1 VSSASDIADAVTRLA
16 REESGRVL
24 ALLTRR
30 FRNLDAADDAVQEAL
45 ITALSAW
52 KSGIPKNP
60 AAWLYTVARN
70 ALIDQI
76 RRAEASRRQLH
87 AAAPELTAHHT
98 NHNEEEEPDL
108 IMDAS
113 SLGDERL
120 RLLLLCCHPALDRD
134 TQVAL
139 TLRLAGGLTA
149 AEVAAAYLLPE
160 ATLTQRVVRAKRKI
174 REAGMPLSIPANL
187 NERVGALLR
196 VLYLIFNEGYLSRG
210 AEHVTRVDLITEAI
224 RLTRQVVDELPSSAE
239 AEGLLALE
247 LYHHARS
254 ASRVDGAGELVL
266 LERQDRSGWNLAEI
280 TEANARL
287 RNAMTHMAPGPYQVQ
302 AIIAGHHA
310 NARTAAD
317 TDWSAIAELYSQLA
331 QMAPNPVVDLNRAVA
346 IAMADGPL
354 AGLTMLDRLTGLNDY
369 HLFHATRGELL
380 ARAGRPAA
388 ASFERARQLTNND
401 AERRHLARRMTETS
415 PASAASPGETPGRAT
430 IA

>member
-1 VSSASDIADAVTRLA
+1 M
-16 REESGRVL
+16 L

-30 FRNLDAADDAVQEAL
+30 FGDLDAADDAVQDAL
-45 ITALSAW
+45 ITALTAW
-52 KSGIPKNP
+52 QSGVPESP

-70 ALIDQI
+70 TLIDQV
-76 RRAEASRRQLH
+76 RRDRASRRRLH
-87 AAAPELTAHHT
+87 EAAPELTAHHT
-98 NHNEEEEPDL
+98 TTDAEEEDDL

-187 NERVGALLR
+187 DERVDALLR

-210 AEHVTRVDLITEAI
+210 AAHVTRVDLITEAI
-224 RLTRQVVDELPSSAE
+224 RLTRQVVDELPASAE

-254 ASRVDGAGELVL
+254 GTRVDALGELVL
-266 LERQDRSGWNLAEI
+266 LENQDRTGWNLDEI
-280 TEANARL
+280 SEANARL
-287 RNAMTHMAPGPYQVQ
+287 HSAMSRMSPGPYQVQ

-317 TDWSAIAELYSQLA
+317 TDWSAIAELYAQLGR
-331 QMAPNPVVDLNRAVA
+331 MAPNPVVELNRAVA
-346 IAMADGPL
+346 ISMADGPL
-354 AGLTMLDRLTGLNDY
+354 AGLAVLDRLAGLDDY

-388 ASFERARQLTNND
+388 ESFERARQLTSNE
-401 AERRHLARRMTETS
+401 AERRHLERRAAEVARSS
-415 PASAASPGETPGRAT
+415 PVMRGGVCNHTDTAQFGA
-430 IA
+430 

>member
-1 VSSASDIADAVTRLA
+1 MTTSAETADAVTRLA

-30 FRNLDAADDAVQEAL
+30 FGDLDAADDAVQDAL
-45 ITALSAW
+45 ITALTAW
-52 KSGIPKNP
+52 QSGVPESP

-70 ALIDQI
+70 TLIDQL
-76 RRAEASRRQLH
+76 RRDRASRRRLH
-87 AAAPELTAHHT
+87 EAAPELTAHHT
-98 NHNEEEEPDL
+98 TAEQEEEDDL

-187 NERVGALLR
+187 DERVDALLR

-210 AEHVTRVDLITEAI
+210 NAHVTRVDLITEAI
-224 RLTRQVVDELPSSAE
+224 RLTRQVVDELPASAE

-254 ASRVDGAGELVL
+254 GTRVDALGELVL
-266 LERQDRSGWNLAEI
+266 LENQDRTGWNLDEI

-287 RNAMTHMAPGPYQVQ
+287 HSAMARMSPGPYQVQ

-317 TDWSAIAELYSQLA
+317 TDWAAIAELYAQLGR
-331 QMAPNPVVDLNRAVA
+331 MAPNPVVELNRAVA
-346 IAMADGPL
+346 ISMADGPL
-354 AGLTMLDRLTGLNDY
+354 AGLAVLDRLTGLDEY

-388 ASFERARQLTNND
+388 ESFERARQLTSNE
-401 AERRHLARRMTETS
+401 AERRHLER
-415 PASAASPGETPGRAT
+415 RAT
-430 IA
+430 EVAS

>member
-1 VSSASDIADAVTRLA
+1 MTPSAQIADAVTRLA

-30 FRNLDAADDAVQEAL
+30 FGDLDAADDAVQDAL
-45 ITALSAW
+45 ITALTAW
-52 KSGIPKNP
+52 QSGIPESP

-70 ALIDQI
+70 TLIDQL
-76 RRAEASRRQLH
+76 RRDRASRRRLE

-98 NHNEEEEPDL
+98 TTDAGEEDDL

-174 REAGMPLSIPANL
+174 REAGMPLTIPANL
-187 NERVGALLR
+187 DERVDALLR

-210 AEHVTRVDLITEAI
+210 AAHVTRVDLMLEAI
-224 RLTRQVVDELPSSAE
+224 RLTRQVVDEVPASAE

-254 ASRVDGAGELVL
+254 GTRVDGLGELVL
-266 LERQDRSGWNLAEI
+266 LEHQDRTGWNLDVI

-287 RNAMTHMAPGPYQVQ
+287 HSAMTRMVPGPYQVQ

-317 TDWSAIAELYSQLA
+317 TDWSAIAELYAQLGR
-331 QMAPNPVVDLNRAVA
+331 MAPNPVVELNRAVA

-354 AGLTMLDRLTGLNDY
+354 AGLAVLDRLTGLDDY

-388 ASFERARQLTNND
+388 ASFERARELASNE
-401 AERRHLARRMTETS
+401 AERRHLARR
-415 PASAASPGETPGRAT
+415 AADVAG
-430 IA
+430 

>member
-1 VSSASDIADAVTRLA
+1 M
-16 REESGRVL
+16 L
-24 ALLTRR
+24 ALLARR
-30 FRNLDAADDAVQEAL
+30 FHDLDAADDAVQDAL
-45 ITALSAW
+45 ITALTAW
-52 KSGIPKNP
+52 QSGIPERP

-70 ALIDQI
+70 TLIDQS
-76 RRAEASRRQLH
+76 RRDRASRRRLH
-87 AAAPELTAHHT
+87 EAAPQLTAHHT
-98 NHNEEEEPDL
+98 VAETDEEDDL

-174 REAGMPLSIPANL
+174 RETGMPLTIPANL
-187 NERVGALLR
+187 DERVDALLR

-210 AEHVTRVDLITEAI
+210 AQHVTRVDLITEAI

-247 LYHHARS
+247 LYHHARF
-254 ASRVDGAGELVL
+254 ATRVDGLGELVL
-266 LERQDRSGWNLAEI
+266 LEHQDRTGWNLDEI
-280 TEANARL
+280 AEANARL
-287 RNAMTHMAPGPYQVQ
+287 RSAMSRMAPGPYQVQ

-317 TDWSAIAELYSQLA
+317 TDWSAIAELYAQLGR
-331 QMAPNPVVDLNRAVA
+331 MTPNPVIELNRAVA

-354 AGLTMLDRLTGLNDY
+354 AGLAALDRLTGLDEY

-388 ASFERARQLTNND
+388 ASFERALHLATNE
-401 AERRHLARRMTETS
+401 AERRHLQRRVAES
-415 PASAASPGETPGRAT
+415 
-430 IA
+430 

>member
-1 VSSASDIADAVTRLA
+1 M
-16 REESGRVL
+16 L

-30 FRNLDAADDAVQEAL
+30 FNDLDAADDAVQDAL
-45 ITALSAW
+45 ITALTAW
-52 KSGIPKNP
+52 QSGIPESP

-70 ALIDQI
+70 TLIDQV
-76 RRAEASRRQLH
+76 RRDRTSRRRLE

-98 NHNEEEEPDL
+98 TAEQKEEDDL

-174 REAGMPLSIPANL
+174 REAGMPLSIPADL
-187 NERVGALLR
+187 DERVGVLLR

-210 AEHVTRVDLITEAI
+210 SQHVTRVDLITEAI

-254 ASRVDGAGELVL
+254 GTRVDALGELVL
-266 LERQDRSGWNLAEI
+266 LENQDRTGWNLDEI

-287 RNAMTHMAPGPYQVQ
+287 HSAMARMSPGPYQVQ

-317 TDWSAIAELYSQLA
+317 TDWSAIAELYAQLGR
-331 QMAPNPVVDLNRAVA
+331 MAPNPVVELNRAVA
-346 IAMADGPL
+346 ISMADGPL
-354 AGLTMLDRLTGLNDY
+354 AGLAVLDRLTGLDEY

-388 ASFERARQLTNND
+388 ASFERALQLTSNE
-401 AERRHLARRMTETS
+401 AERRHLERRADEVGS
-415 PASAASPGETPGRAT
+415 
-430 IA
+430 

>member
-1 VSSASDIADAVTRLA
+1 M
-16 REESGRVL
+16 L

-30 FRNLDAADDAVQEAL
+30 FGDLDAADDAVQVAL
-45 ITALSAW
+45 ITALTAW
-52 KSGIPKNP
+52 QSGIPESP

-70 ALIDQI
+70 TLIDQV
-76 RRAEASRRQLH
+76 RRDRASRRRLE

-98 NHNEEEEPDL
+98 TTDAEEEDDL

-187 NERVGALLR
+187 DERVDALLR

-210 AEHVTRVDLITEAI
+210 AAHVTRVDLMLEAI
-224 RLTRQVVDELPSSAE
+224 RLTRQVVDELPASAE

-247 LYHHARS
+247 FYHHARS
-254 ASRVDGAGELVL
+254 GTRVDGLGELVL
-266 LERQDRSGWNLAEI
+266 LEHQDRTGWNLDVI

-287 RNAMTHMAPGPYQVQ
+287 HSAMTRMAPGPYQVQ

-317 TDWSAIAELYSQLA
+317 TDWSAIAELYAQLGR
-331 QMAPNPVVDLNRAVA
+331 MAPNPVVELNRAVA

-354 AGLTMLDRLTGLNDY
+354 AGLAVLDRLTGLDDY
-369 HLFHATRGELL
+369 HLFHSTRGELL

-388 ASFERARQLTNND
+388 ASFERALQLTSNE
-401 AERRHLARRMTETS
+401 AERRHLERRAAEVAR
-415 PASAASPGETPGRAT
+415 
-430 IA
+430 

>member
-1 VSSASDIADAVTRLA
+1 M
-16 REESGRVL
+16 L

-30 FRNLDAADDAVQEAL
+30 FGDLDAADDAVQDAL
-45 ITALSAW
+45 ITALTAW
-52 KSGIPKNP
+52 QSGVPESP

-70 ALIDQI
+70 TLIDQV
-76 RRAEASRRQLH
+76 RRERASRRRLE

-98 NHNEEEEPDL
+98 TTDAEEEDDL

-174 REAGMPLSIPANL
+174 REAGMPLTIPADL
-187 NERVGALLR
+187 DERLDALLR

-210 AEHVTRVDLITEAI
+210 AVHVTRVDLMAEAI
-224 RLTRQVVDELPSSAE
+224 RLTRQVVDEVPASAE

-247 LYHHARS
+247 LYHRARS
-254 ASRVDGAGELVL
+254 ASRVDAVGELVL
-266 LERQDRSGWNLAEI
+266 LEHQDRTGWDLAAI
-280 TEANARL
+280 TEANGHLHRAMAR
-287 RNAMTHMAPGPYQVQ
+287 MAPGPYQVQ

-317 TDWSAIAELYSQLA
+317 TDWSAIAELYAQLGR
-331 QMAPNPVVDLNRAVA
+331 MAPNPVVELNRAVA
-346 IAMADGPL
+346 VGMADGPL
-354 AGLTMLDRLTGLNDY
+354 AGLAVLDRLTGLDEY

-388 ASFERARQLTNND
+388 ASFERARQLTSNE
-401 AERRHLARRMTETS
+401 AERRHLERR
-415 PASAASPGETPGRAT
+415 AAEVGA
-430 IA
+430 

>member
-1 VSSASDIADAVTRLA
+1 MTASAEIADAVTRLA

-30 FRNLDAADDAVQEAL
+30 FGSLDAADDAVQDAL
-45 ITALSAW
+45 ITALTAW
-52 KSGIPKNP
+52 HPGVPERP

-70 ALIDQI
+70 TLIDQV
-76 RRAEASRRQLH
+76 RRDRASRRRLH
-87 AAAPELTAHHT
+87 EAAPELTAHHMT
-98 NHNEEEEPDL
+98 DETHEEDDL

-134 TQVAL
+134 AQVAL

-174 REAGMPLSIPANL
+174 REAGMPLTIPANL
-187 NERVGALLR
+187 DERVDALLR
-196 VLYLIFNEGYLSRG
+196 VLYLIFNEGYLSHG

-224 RLTRQVVDELPSSAE
+224 RLTRQVVDELPASAE

-254 ASRVDGAGELVL
+254 GTRVDGLGELVL
-266 LERQDRSGWNLAEI
+266 LEHQDRTGWDLDVIA
-280 TEANARL
+280 EANVRL
-287 RNAMTHMAPGPYQVQ
+287 HNAMTRMAPGPYQVQ

-317 TDWSAIAELYSQLA
+317 TDWAAIAELYAQLGR
-331 QMAPNPVVDLNRAVA
+331 MASNPVVELNRAVA
-346 IAMADGPL
+346 VAMADGPL
-354 AGLTMLDRLTGLNDY
+354 AGLAVLDRLTGLDDY

-380 ARAGRPAA
+380 ARAGRPAT
-388 ASFERARQLTNND
+388 ASFDRARELTSNEG
-401 AERRHLARRMTETS
+401 ERRHLARRAAET
-415 PASAASPGETPGRAT
+415 AEPGP
-430 IA
+430 

>member
-1 VSSASDIADAVTRLA
+1 M
-16 REESGRVL
+16 
-24 ALLTRR
+24 
-30 FRNLDAADDAVQEAL
+30 NDD
-45 ITALSAW
+45 
-52 KSGIPKNP
+52 
-60 AAWLYTVARN
+60 
-70 ALIDQI
+70 DD
-76 RRAEASRRQLH
+76 
-87 AAAPELTAHHT
+87 
-98 NHNEEEEPDL
+98 EEPDL

-187 NERVGALLR
+187 DERVGALLR

-210 AEHVTRVDLITEAI
+210 AEHVTRVDLITESI

-254 ASRVDGAGELVL
+254 ASRVDGVGELVL
-266 LERQDRSGWNLAEI
+266 LERQDRSGWNLTKI

-287 RNAMTHMAPGPYQVQ
+287 RSAMTHMAPGPYQVQ

-317 TDWSAIAELYSQLA
+317 TDWSAIAELYRQLA
-331 QMAPNPVVDLNRAVA
+331 RMAPNPVVDLNRAVA

-354 AGLTMLDRLTGLNDY
+354 AGLAMLDRLTGLNDY

-401 AERRHLARRMTETS
+401 AERRHLARRITETS
-415 PASAASPGETPGRAT
+415 AASSALPRETPPRTAPST
-430 IA
+430 

>member
-1 VSSASDIADAVTRLA
+1 MTTSAEIADAVTRLA

-30 FRNLDAADDAVQEAL
+30 FSDLDAADDAVQDAL
-45 ITALSAW
+45 ITALTAW
-52 KSGIPKNP
+52 QSGIPESP

-70 ALIDQI
+70 TLIDQL
-76 RRAEASRRQLH
+76 RRDRASRRRLH
-87 AAAPELTAHHT
+87 EAAPELTAHHT
-98 NHNEEEEPDL
+98 SANDEEEHL

-174 REAGMPLSIPANL
+174 REAGMPLTIPANL
-187 NERVGALLR
+187 DERVDALLR

-210 AEHVTRVDLITEAI
+210 AAHVTRVDLMTEAI
-224 RLTRQVVDELPSSAE
+224 RLTRQVVDELPASAE

-254 ASRVDGAGELVL
+254 GTRVDGLGELVL
-266 LERQDRSGWNLAEI
+266 LEDQDRTGWNLDSI

-287 RNAMTHMAPGPYQVQ
+287 HSAMTRMSPGPYQVQ

-317 TDWSAIAELYSQLA
+317 TDWTAIAELYGQLSR
-331 QMAPNPVVDLNRAVA
+331 MAPNPVVELNRAVA
-346 IAMADGPL
+346 ISMADGPL
-354 AGLTMLDRLTGLNDY
+354 AGLAVLDRLIGLDEY

-388 ASFERARQLTNND
+388 ASFERARTLTSNEG
-401 AERRHLARRMTETS
+401 ERRHLARRAAETADEGLS
-415 PASAASPGETPGRAT
+415 PA
-430 IA
+430 

>member
-1 VSSASDIADAVTRLA
+1 MTTSAEIADAVTRLA

-30 FRNLDAADDAVQEAL
+30 CGDLDAADDAVQDAL
-45 ITALSAW
+45 ITALTAW
-52 KSGIPKNP
+52 QSGIPERP

-70 ALIDQI
+70 TVIDQV
-76 RRAEASRRQLH
+76 RRDRASRRRLH
-87 AAAPELTAHHT
+87 DAAPELTAHHAT
-98 NHNEEEEPDL
+98 TDAEEEDDL

-187 NERVGALLR
+187 DERVDALLR

-210 AEHVTRVDLITEAI
+210 AAHVTRVDLITEAI
-224 RLTRQVVDELPSSAE
+224 RLTRQVVDELPASAE
-239 AEGLLALE
+239 AEGLLALQ

-254 ASRVDGAGELVL
+254 ATRIDGLGELVL
-266 LERQDRSGWNLAEI
+266 LEHQDRTGWNLDVI
-280 TEANARL
+280 TEANAWL
-287 RNAMTHMAPGPYQVQ
+287 RSAMTRMSPGPYQVQ

-317 TDWSAIAELYSQLA
+317 TDWAAIAELYAQLGR
-331 QMAPNPVVDLNRAVA
+331 MAPNPVVELNRAVA
-346 IAMADGPL
+346 IAMADGSL
-354 AGLTMLDRLTGLNDY
+354 AGLAVLDRLTGLDDY

-388 ASFERARQLTNND
+388 ASFERALQLASNE
-401 AERRHLARRMTETS
+401 AERRHLARRAAET
-415 PASAASPGETPGRAT
+415 AT
-430 IA
+430 VR

>member
-1 VSSASDIADAVTRLA
+1 M
-16 REESGRVL
+16 L

-30 FRNLDAADDAVQEAL
+30 FGDLDAADDAVQDAL
-45 ITALSAW
+45 ITALTAW
-52 KSGIPKNP
+52 QSGVPERP

-70 ALIDQI
+70 TLVDQM
-76 RRAEASRRQLH
+76 RRDRASRRRLH
-87 AAAPELTAHHT
+87 EAAPELTAHHT
-98 NHNEEEEPDL
+98 TTENEEEDDL

-139 TLRLAGGLTA
+139 TLRLAGGLSA

-160 ATLTQRVVRAKRKI
+160 STLTQRVVRAKRKI
-174 REAGMPLSIPANL
+174 REAGMPLTIPANL
-187 NERVGALLR
+187 DERVDALLR

-210 AEHVTRVDLITEAI
+210 ADHVTRVDLATEAI
-224 RLTRQVVDELPSSAE
+224 RLTRQVVDEVPASAE

-254 ASRVDGAGELVL
+254 GTRVDGLGELVL
-266 LERQDRSGWNLAEI
+266 LEHQDRTGWNLDVI

-287 RNAMTHMAPGPYQVQ
+287 HSAMARMAPGPYQVQ

-317 TDWSAIAELYSQLA
+317 TDWAAIAELYAQLGR
-331 QMAPNPVVDLNRAVA
+331 MAPNPVIELNRAVA
-346 IAMADGPL
+346 IGMADGPL
-354 AGLTMLDRLTGLNDY
+354 AGLADAGDAAV
-369 HLFHATRGELL
+369 FHDQALGALIPLERD
-380 ARAGRPAA
+380 AR
-388 ASFERARQLTNND
+388 
-401 AERRHLARRMTETS
+401 
-415 PASAASPGETPGRAT
+415 
-430 IA
+430 

>member
-1 VSSASDIADAVTRLA
+1 M
-16 REESGRVL
+16 L

-30 FRNLDAADDAVQEAL
+30 FGDLDAADDAVQDAL
-45 ITALSAW
+45 ITALTAW
-52 KSGIPKNP
+52 QSGIPESP

-70 ALIDQI
+70 TLIDQV
-76 RRAEASRRQLH
+76 RRDRASRRRLE
-87 AAAPELTAHHT
+87 AAAPELTARHT
-98 NHNEEEEPDL
+98 TTDAEEEGDL

-174 REAGMPLSIPANL
+174 REAGMPLTIPADL
-187 NERVGALLR
+187 DERLGALLR

-210 AEHVTRVDLITEAI
+210 AAHVTRVDLMTEAI
-224 RLTRQVVDELPSSAE
+224 RLTRQVVDEVPASAE

-247 LYHHARS
+247 LYHRARS
-254 ASRVDGAGELVL
+254 ASRVDALGELVL
-266 LERQDRSGWNLAEI
+266 LEHQDRTAWDLDAI
-280 TEANARL
+280 TEANGHLHRAMAR
-287 RNAMTHMAPGPYQVQ
+287 RAPGPYQVQ

-317 TDWSAIAELYSQLA
+317 TDWSAIAELYAQLGR
-331 QMAPNPVVDLNRAVA
+331 MAPNPVIELNRAVA
-346 IAMADGPL
+346 VGMADGPL
-354 AGLTMLDRLTGLNDY
+354 AGLAVLDRLTELDEY

-388 ASFERARQLTNND
+388 ASFERARQLTSNE
-401 AERRHLARRMTETS
+401 AERRHLERR
-415 PASAASPGETPGRAT
+415 AAEVGP
-430 IA
+430 

>member
-1 VSSASDIADAVTRLA
+1 MTTSAEIADAVTRLA

-30 FRNLDAADDAVQEAL
+30 FGDLDAADDAVQDAL
-45 ITALSAW
+45 TTALTAW
-52 KSGIPKNP
+52 QSGIPERP

-70 ALIDQI
+70 TLIDEL
-76 RRAEASRRQLH
+76 RRDRASRRRLH
-87 AAAPELTAHHT
+87 EAAPELTAHHAT
-98 NHNEEEEPDL
+98 TETEEEDDL

-139 TLRLAGGLTA
+139 TLRLAGGLSA

-160 ATLTQRVVRAKRKI
+160 ATLTQRIVRAKRKI
-174 REAGMPLSIPANL
+174 RDAGMPLTIPANL
-187 NERVGALLR
+187 DERVDALLR

-224 RLTRQVVDELPSSAE
+224 RLTRQVVDELPASAE

-254 ASRVDGAGELVL
+254 GTRVDGLGELVL
-266 LERQDRSGWNLAEI
+266 LEHQDRTGWNLDGI

-287 RNAMTHMAPGPYQVQ
+287 HSAMTRMAPGPYQVQ

-317 TDWSAIAELYSQLA
+317 TDWGAIAELYGQLGR
-331 QMAPNPVVDLNRAVA
+331 MAPNAVVELNRAVA
-346 IAMADGPL
+346 IAMADGPR
-354 AGLTMLDRLTGLNDY
+354 AGLAVLDRLTGLNEY

-388 ASFERARQLTNND
+388 ASFERARGLTSNEG
-401 AERRHLARRMTETS
+401 ERRHLERRAAETS
-415 PASAASPGETPGRAT
+415 GG
-430 IA
+430 

>member
-1 VSSASDIADAVTRLA
+1 MTTSAEIADAVTRLA

-30 FRNLDAADDAVQEAL
+30 FSDLDAADDAVQDAL
-45 ITALSAW
+45 ITALTTW
-52 KSGIPKNP
+52 QSGIPDSP

-70 ALIDQI
+70 TLIDQV
-76 RRAEASRRQLH
+76 RRDRTSRRRLRES
-87 AAAPELTAHHT
+87 APELTAHHT
-98 NHNEEEEPDL
+98 TAEEEEEDDL

-160 ATLTQRVVRAKRKI
+160 ATLTQRIVRAKRKI

-187 NERVGALLR
+187 EERVGALLR

-210 AEHVTRVDLITEAI
+210 AAHVTRVDLITEAI
-224 RLTRQVVDELPSSAE
+224 RLTRQVVDELPASAE

-254 ASRVDGAGELVL
+254 GTRVDGLGELVL
-266 LERQDRSGWNLAEI
+266 LEHQDRTGWNLDEI

-287 RNAMTHMAPGPYQVQ
+287 HSAMTRMAPGPYQVQ

-317 TDWSAIAELYSQLA
+317 TDWSAIAELYAQLGR
-331 QMAPNPVVDLNRAVA
+331 MAPNPVVELNRAVA
-346 IAMADGPL
+346 ISMADGPL
-354 AGLTMLDRLTGLNDY
+354 AGLAVLDRLTGLDDY

-388 ASFERARQLTNND
+388 ASFERALQLTSNE
-401 AERRHLARRMTETS
+401 AERRHLARR
-415 PASAASPGETPGRAT
+415 AAESRTAIEA
-430 IA
+430 

>member
-1 VSSASDIADAVTRLA
+1 MTTSAEIADAVTRLA

-30 FRNLDAADDAVQEAL
+30 CGDLDAADDAVQDAL
-45 ITALSAW
+45 ITALTAW
-52 KSGIPKNP
+52 QSGIPERP

-70 ALIDQI
+70 TVIDQV
-76 RRAEASRRQLH
+76 RRDRASRRRLH
-87 AAAPELTAHHT
+87 DAAPELTAHHAT
-98 NHNEEEEPDL
+98 TDAEEEDDL

-160 ATLTQRVVRAKRKI
+160 ATLTQRIVRAKRKI
-174 REAGMPLSIPANL
+174 RDAGMPLTIPANL
-187 NERVGALLR
+187 DERVDALLR

-210 AEHVTRVDLITEAI
+210 AAHVTRVDLITEAI
-224 RLTRQVVDELPSSAE
+224 RLTRQVVDEVPASAE

-254 ASRVDGAGELVL
+254 GTRVDGLGELVL
-266 LERQDRSGWNLAEI
+266 LEHQDRTGWNLDAI
-280 TEANARL
+280 SEANARL
-287 RNAMTHMAPGPYQVQ
+287 HSAMMRMAPGPYQVQ

-317 TDWSAIAELYSQLA
+317 TDWAAIAELYAQLGR
-331 QMAPNPVVDLNRAVA
+331 MAPNSVVELNRAVA
-346 IAMADGPL
+346 IAMADGSL
-354 AGLTMLDRLTGLNDY
+354 AGLAVLDRLTGLDDY

-388 ASFERARQLTNND
+388 ASFERALQLASNE
-401 AERRHLARRMTETS
+401 AERRHLARRAAET
-415 PASAASPGETPGRAT
+415 AT
-430 IA
+430 VR

>member
-1 VSSASDIADAVTRLA
+1 MTPASEIADAVTRLA

-24 ALLTRR
+24 ALLARR
-30 FRNLDAADDAVQEAL
+30 FRTLDAADDAVQDAL
-45 ITALSAW
+45 VRALTAW
-52 KSGIPKNP
+52 QTGIPDNP

-70 ALIDQI
+70 SLIDQV
-76 RRAEASRRQLH
+76 RRDESSRKQLR
-87 AAAPELTAHHT
+87 AAAPELVAHH
-98 NHNEEEEPDL
+98 EEEPDM

-139 TLRLAGGLTA
+139 TLRLAGGLSA

-160 ATLTQRVVRAKRKI
+160 ATLTQRIVRAKRKI

-187 NERVGALLR
+187 DERVGALLR

-210 AEHVTRVDLITEAI
+210 AGHITRVDLITEAI

-247 LYHHARS
+247 LYHHARL
-254 ASRVDGAGELVL
+254 ASRVDGLGELVL
-266 LERQDRSGWNLAEI
+266 LDRQDRSSWNLDEI
-280 TEANARL
+280 SEANRRLRSAMARL
-287 RNAMTHMAPGPYQVQ
+287 TPGPYQVQ

-310 NARTAAD
+310 NARTADD
-317 TDWSAIAELYSQLA
+317 TDWSAIAELYAQLGR
-331 QMAPNPVVDLNRAVA
+331 MAPNPVVELNRAVA

-354 AGLTMLDRLTGLNDY
+354 AGLAVLDRLGGLVEY
-369 HLFHATRGELL
+369 HLYHATRGELL
-380 ARAGRPAA
+380 ARAGRPAR
-388 ASFERARQLTNND
+388 ASFERARELTTNE
-401 AERRHLARRMTETS
+401 AERRHLARR
-415 PASAASPGETPGRAT
+415 AAES
-430 IA
+430 

>member
-1 VSSASDIADAVTRLA
+1 MTPSAQIADAVTRLA

-30 FRNLDAADDAVQEAL
+30 FGDLDAADDAVQDAL
-45 ITALSAW
+45 ITALTAW
-52 KSGIPKNP
+52 QSGTPANP

-70 ALIDQI
+70 TLIDQT
-76 RRAEASRRQLH
+76 RRDRASRRRLQK
-87 AAAPELTAHHT
+87 AAPELTAHHAAAHET
-98 NHNEEEEPDL
+98 DEEPDL

-113 SLGDERL
+113 ALGDERL

-174 REAGMPLSIPANL
+174 REAGMPLTIPANL
-187 NERVGALLR
+187 DERLDALLR

-254 ASRVDGAGELVL
+254 GTRVDGLGELVL
-266 LERQDRSGWNLAEI
+266 LDHQDRTGWNLDEI
-280 TEANARL
+280 SEANARL
-287 RNAMTHMAPGPYQVQ
+287 HSAMARMAPGPYQVQ

-317 TDWSAIAELYSQLA
+317 TDWAAIAELYAQLGR
-331 QMAPNPVVDLNRAVA
+331 MAPNPVIELNRAVA

-354 AGLTMLDRLTGLNDY
+354 AGLAALDRLTGLDDY

-388 ASFERARQLTNND
+388 ASFERARELTSNA
-401 AERRHLARRMTETS
+401 AERRHLDRRAAET
-415 PASAASPGETPGRAT
+415 AAAD
-430 IA
+430 

>member
-1 VSSASDIADAVTRLA
+1 MTTSAEIADAVTRLA

-30 FRNLDAADDAVQEAL
+30 CGDLDAADDAVQDAL
-45 ITALSAW
+45 ITALTAW
-52 KSGIPKNP
+52 QSGIPERP

-70 ALIDQI
+70 TVIDQV
-76 RRAEASRRQLH
+76 RRDRASRRRLH
-87 AAAPELTAHHT
+87 DAAPELTAHHAT
-98 NHNEEEEPDL
+98 TDAEEEDDL

-174 REAGMPLSIPANL
+174 REAGMPLTIPANL
-187 NERVGALLR
+187 DERVDALLR

-210 AEHVTRVDLITEAI
+210 AAHVTRVDLITEAI
-224 RLTRQVVDELPSSAE
+224 RLTRQVVDELPASAE
-239 AEGLLALE
+239 AEGLLALQ

-254 ASRVDGAGELVL
+254 ATRIDGLGELVL
-266 LERQDRSGWNLAEI
+266 LEHQDRTGWNLDVI
-280 TEANARL
+280 TEANAWL
-287 RNAMTHMAPGPYQVQ
+287 RSAMTRMSPGPYQVQ

-317 TDWSAIAELYSQLA
+317 TDWAAIAELYAQLGR
-331 QMAPNPVVDLNRAVA
+331 MAPNPVVELNRAVA
-346 IAMADGPL
+346 IAMADGSL
-354 AGLTMLDRLTGLNDY
+354 AGLAVLDRLTGLDDY

-380 ARAGRPAA
+380 ARAGRPAT
-388 ASFERARQLTNND
+388 ASFDRARELTSNEG
-401 AERRHLARRMTETS
+401 ERRHLARRAAET
-415 PASAASPGETPGRAT
+415 AEPGP
-430 IA
+430 

>member
-1 VSSASDIADAVTRLA
+1 MTTSAQIADAVTRLA
-16 REESGRVL
+16 RVERGRVL
-24 ALLTRR
+24 VLLTRR
-30 FRNLDAADDAVQEAL
+30 FGDLDAADDAVQDAL
-45 ITALSAW
+45 ISALTAW
-52 KSGIPKNP
+52 QSGIPVSP

-70 ALIDQI
+70 ALIDQL
-76 RRAEASRRQLH
+76 RRDRASRRRLE

-98 NHNEEEEPDL
+98 TAETEEEDDP

-160 ATLTQRVVRAKRKI
+160 VTLTQRIVRAKRKI
-174 REAGMPLSIPANL
+174 REAGMPLTIPANL
-187 NERVGALLR
+187 DERVDALLR

-210 AEHVTRVDLITEAI
+210 AEHVTRVDLVTDAI

-254 ASRVDGAGELVL
+254 GTRVDGLGELVL
-266 LERQDRSGWNLAEI
+266 LEHQDRTGWNLDAI

-287 RNAMTHMAPGPYQVQ
+287 HSAMTLRAPGPYQVQ

-310 NARTAAD
+310 NARTATD
-317 TDWSAIAELYSQLA
+317 TDWAAIAELYAQLGR
-331 QMAPNPVVDLNRAVA
+331 MAPNPVVELNRAVA
-346 IAMADGPL
+346 IAMADGAL
-354 AGLTMLDRLTGLNDY
+354 AGLAVLDRLTGLDNY
-369 HLFHATRGELL
+369 HLFHATRGEMR
-380 ARAGRPAA
+380 ARGGRPAA
-388 ASFERARQLTNND
+388 ASFERARELTSNV
-401 AERRHLARRMTETS
+401 AEQRHLERREAETS
-415 PASAASPGETPGRAT
+415 GG
-430 IA
+430 

>member
-1 VSSASDIADAVTRLA
+1 MLV
-16 REESGRVL
+16 
-24 ALLTRR
+24 LLTRR
-30 FRNLDAADDAVQEAL
+30 FGDLDAADDAVQDAL
-45 ITALSAW
+45 ITALTAW
-52 KSGIPKNP
+52 QSGVPESP

-70 ALIDQI
+70 TLIDQL
-76 RRAEASRRQLH
+76 RRDRASRRRLE

-98 NHNEEEEPDL
+98 TTDAEEEDDL

-187 NERVGALLR
+187 DERVDALLR

-210 AEHVTRVDLITEAI
+210 AAHVTRVDLIAEAI
-224 RLTRQVVDELPSSAE
+224 RLTRQVVDELPTSAE

-247 LYHHARS
+247 LYHHVRS
-254 ASRVDGAGELVL
+254 ATRVDGLGELVL
-266 LERQDRSGWNLAEI
+266 LEGQDRSGWNLDVI

-287 RNAMTHMAPGPYQVQ
+287 HSAMTRMAPGPYQVQ
-302 AIIAGHHA
+302 AIIVGHHA

-317 TDWSAIAELYSQLA
+317 TDWSAIAELYAQLGR
-331 QMAPNPVVDLNRAVA
+331 MAPNPVVELNRAVA

-354 AGLTMLDRLTGLNDY
+354 AGLAVLDRLTGLDDY

-388 ASFERARQLTNND
+388 ASFERALQLTSNE
-401 AERRHLARRMTETS
+401 AERRHLERR
-415 PASAASPGETPGRAT
+415 AAEVAG
-430 IA
+430 

>member
-1 VSSASDIADAVTRLA
+1 MTAASEIADAVTRLA

-24 ALLTRR
+24 ALLSRR
-30 FRNLDAADDAVQEAL
+30 FNDLDAADDAVQDAL
-45 ITALSAW
+45 ITALTAW
-52 KSGIPKNP
+52 QLGIPDSP

-70 ALIDQI
+70 TLIDQT
-76 RRAEASRRQLH
+76 RRDRASRRRLRES
-87 AAAPELTAHHT
+87 APELIARHT
-98 NHNEEEEPDL
+98 TTDTDEEGDL

-174 REAGMPLSIPANL
+174 RVAGMPLSIPANL
-187 NERVGALLR
+187 DERVGVLLR

-210 AEHVTRVDLITEAI
+210 AQHVTRVDLITEAI
-224 RLTRQVVDELPSSAE
+224 RLTRQVVDELPLSAE

-254 ASRVDGAGELVL
+254 GTRVDGVGELVL
-266 LERQDRSGWNLAEI
+266 LENQDRTGWNLDEI

-287 RNAMTHMAPGPYQVQ
+287 RSAMTRMAPGPYQIQ

-317 TDWSAIAELYSQLA
+317 TDWSAIAELYAQLGR
-331 QMAPNPVVDLNRAVA
+331 MAPNPVVELNRAVA

-354 AGLTMLDRLTGLNDY
+354 AGLAVLDRLTGLDDY

-380 ARAGRPAA
+380 ARAARPAA
-388 ASFERARQLTNND
+388 ASFERARQLTSNE
-401 AERRHLARRMTETS
+401 AERRHLARRAAETS
-415 PASAASPGETPGRAT
+415 GIVAR
-430 IA
+430 

>member
-1 VSSASDIADAVTRLA
+1 MTTSAEIADAVTRLA

-30 FRNLDAADDAVQEAL
+30 CGDLDAADDAVQDAL
-45 ITALSAW
+45 ITALTAW
-52 KSGIPKNP
+52 QSGIPERP

-70 ALIDQI
+70 TLIDQT
-76 RRAEASRRQLH
+76 RRDRASRRRLH
-87 AAAPELTAHHT
+87 DAAPELTAHHAT
-98 NHNEEEEPDL
+98 TDAEEEDDL

-187 NERVGALLR
+187 DERVDALLR

-210 AEHVTRVDLITEAI
+210 AAHVTRVDLITEAI
-224 RLTRQVVDELPSSAE
+224 RLTRQVVDELPASAE
-239 AEGLLALE
+239 AEGLLALQ

-254 ASRVDGAGELVL
+254 ATRIDGLGELVL
-266 LERQDRSGWNLAEI
+266 LEHQDRTGWNLDVI
-280 TEANARL
+280 TEANAWL
-287 RNAMTHMAPGPYQVQ
+287 RSAMTRMSPGPYQVQ

-317 TDWSAIAELYSQLA
+317 TDWAAIAELYAQLGR
-331 QMAPNPVVDLNRAVA
+331 MAPNPVVELNRAVA
-346 IAMADGPL
+346 IAMADGSL
-354 AGLTMLDRLTGLNDY
+354 AGLAVLDRLTGLDDY

-388 ASFERARQLTNND
+388 ASFERALQLASNE
-401 AERRHLARRMTETS
+401 AERRHLARRAAET
-415 PASAASPGETPGRAT
+415 AT
-430 IA
+430 VR

>member
-1 VSSASDIADAVTRLA
+1 M
-16 REESGRVL
+16 L

-30 FRNLDAADDAVQEAL
+30 FGDLDAADDAVQDAL
-45 ITALSAW
+45 VTALTAW
-52 KSGIPKNP
+52 QSGIPQSP

-70 ALIDQI
+70 TLIDQV
-76 RRAEASRRQLH
+76 RRDRASRRRLYE
-87 AAAPELTAHHT
+87 AAPELTAHHT
-98 NHNEEEEPDL
+98 RDHDTDEEGDL

-174 REAGMPLSIPANL
+174 REAGMPLTIPANL
-187 NERVGALLR
+187 DERVGVLLR
-196 VLYLIFNEGYLSRG
+196 VLYLVFNEGYLSRG
-210 AEHVTRVDLITEAI
+210 ADHVTRVDLMAEAI
-224 RLTRQVVDELPSSAE
+224 RLTRQVVDELPANAE

-254 ASRVDGAGELVL
+254 STRVDGLGELVL
-266 LERQDRSGWNLAEI
+266 LEHQDRTGWNLDEI

-287 RNAMTHMAPGPYQVQ
+287 HSAMTRMAPGPYQVQ

-310 NARTAAD
+310 NARTAAN
-317 TDWSAIAELYSQLA
+317 TDWAAIAELYAQLGR
-331 QMAPNPVVDLNRAVA
+331 MAPNPVVELNRAVA

-354 AGLTMLDRLTGLNDY
+354 AGLAVLDRLTGLDDY
-369 HLFHATRGELL
+369 HLLHATRGELL

-388 ASFERARQLTNND
+388 ASFERARELTSNEG
-401 AERRHLARRMTETS
+401 ERRHLARRAAET
-415 PASAASPGETPGRAT
+415 AARGR
-430 IA
+430 

>member
-1 VSSASDIADAVTRLA
+1 MTAASEIADAVTRLA

-24 ALLTRR
+24 ALLSRR
-30 FRNLDAADDAVQEAL
+30 FNDLDAADDAVQDAL
-45 ITALSAW
+45 ITALTAW
-52 KSGIPKNP
+52 QSGIPDSP

-70 ALIDQI
+70 TLIDQT
-76 RRAEASRRQLH
+76 RRDRASRRRLRES
-87 AAAPELTAHHT
+87 APELIAHHT
-98 NHNEEEEPDL
+98 TTDTDEEGDL

-187 NERVGALLR
+187 DERVGVLLR

-210 AEHVTRVDLITEAI
+210 AQHVTRVDLITEAI
-224 RLTRQVVDELPSSAE
+224 RLTRQVVDELPASDE

-254 ASRVDGAGELVL
+254 STRVDGGGELVL
-266 LERQDRSGWNLAEI
+266 LENQDRTGWNLDEI
-280 TEANARL
+280 IEANARL
-287 RNAMTHMAPGPYQVQ
+287 RSAMTRMAPGPYQIQ

-317 TDWSAIAELYSQLA
+317 TDWSAIAELYAQLGR
-331 QMAPNPVVDLNRAVA
+331 MAPNPVVELNRAVA

-354 AGLTMLDRLTGLNDY
+354 AGLAVLDRLTGLDGY

-388 ASFERARQLTNND
+388 ASFERARQLTSNE
-401 AERRHLARRMTETS
+401 AERRHLARRAAETS
-415 PASAASPGETPGRAT
+415 GTVAR
-430 IA
+430 

>member
-1 VSSASDIADAVTRLA
+1 MTAASEIADAVTRLA

-30 FRNLDAADDAVQEAL
+30 FNDLDAADDAVQDAL
-45 ITALSAW
+45 ITALTAW
-52 KSGIPKNP
+52 QSGIPDSP

-70 ALIDQI
+70 TLIDQT
-76 RRAEASRRQLH
+76 RRDRASRRRLRES
-87 AAAPELTAHHT
+87 APELIARHT
-98 NHNEEEEPDL
+98 TTDTDEEGDL

-187 NERVGALLR
+187 DERVGVLLR

-210 AEHVTRVDLITEAI
+210 AQHVTRVDLITEDI

-254 ASRVDGAGELVL
+254 STRVDGVGELVL
-266 LERQDRSGWNLAEI
+266 LENQDRTGWNLDEI
-280 TEANARL
+280 IEANARL
-287 RNAMTHMAPGPYQVQ
+287 RSAMTRMAPGPYQIQ

-317 TDWSAIAELYSQLA
+317 TDWSAIAELYAQLGR
-331 QMAPNPVVDLNRAVA
+331 MAPNPVVELNRAVA

-354 AGLTMLDRLTGLNDY
+354 AGLAVLDRLTGLDDY

-388 ASFERARQLTNND
+388 ASFERARQLTSNE
-401 AERRHLARRMTETS
+401 AERRHLARRAAETS
-415 PASAASPGETPGRAT
+415 GTVAR
-430 IA
+430 